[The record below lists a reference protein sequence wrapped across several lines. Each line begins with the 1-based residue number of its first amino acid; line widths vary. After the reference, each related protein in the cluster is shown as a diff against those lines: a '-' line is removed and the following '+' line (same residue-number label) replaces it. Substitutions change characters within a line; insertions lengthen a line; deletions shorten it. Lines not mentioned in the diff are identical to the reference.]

1 MMIRCA
7 GALWLVLAAQ
17 AGAVELSLPQTAR
30 LTVERNTSPDSY
42 AAPISTFQD
51 GALDTV
57 KVEGDVAR
65 QAWRLEAAGLTPLQV
80 LRPLRLQLEAAGY
93 DVVLEC
99 SAAACGGF
107 DFRFATETLPGPNM
121 YVNIRSYQFVTA
133 VQGPLTAPTS
143 VVTVL
148 ASTASSSAYVQIIQ
162 ASSAGTADGPVANA
176 TGPVIAA
183 VGNGLVDALLGQGH
197 AVLSGL
203 DFKSGTATLGAG
215 GDDALG
221 QLAAMLKD
229 QPDLRVALVGH
240 TDSVGGLDANIVLS
254 RSRAA
259 AVRDRLM
266 QNFDVPAAQM
276 DAEGMGYLAPVASN
290 MTPEGREANRRVEVI
305 LLPTPG

>member
-7 GALWLVLAAQ
+7 GLLWLVLATQ
-17 AGAVELSLPQTAR
+17 AGAIELSLPQIAR

-51 GALDTV
+51 GTLDTV
-57 KVEGDVAR
+57 TVEGSVAR

-80 LRPLRLQLEAAGY
+80 LRPLRSQLEAAGY

-133 VQGPLTAPTS
+133 VQGPLSAPTS

-162 ASSAGTADGPVANA
+162 AISEGEADVPVADA

-183 VGNGLVDALLGQGH
+183 GGNGLVDALLGQGH

-203 DFKSGTATLGAG
+203 DFKSGTATLGAA
-215 GDDALG
+215 GDAALG
-221 QLAAMLKD
+221 QLAACLKD
-229 QPDLRVALVGH
+229 QPTARVALVGH
-240 TDSVGGLDANIVLS
+240 TDSVGGLDANIALS
-254 RSRAA
+254 RSRAV
-259 AVRDRLM
+259 AVRDRLI

-290 MTPEGREANRRVEVI
+290 LTPEGREANRRVEVV
-305 LLPTPG
+305 LLTTPG

>member
-7 GALWLVLAAQ
+7 GLLWLVLATQ
-17 AGAVELSLPQTAR
+17 AGAIELSLPQIAR

-51 GALDTV
+51 GTLDTV
-57 KVEGDVAR
+57 TVEGSVAR

-80 LRPLRLQLEAAGY
+80 LRPLRSQLEAAGY

-133 VQGPLTAPTS
+133 VQGPLSAPTS

-162 ASSAGTADGPVANA
+162 AISEGEADVPVADA

-183 VGNGLVDALLGQGH
+183 GGNGLVDALLGQGH

-203 DFKSGTATLGAG
+203 D
-215 GDDALG
+215 
-221 QLAAMLKD
+221 
-229 QPDLRVALVGH
+229 
-240 TDSVGGLDANIVLS
+240 ANIALS
-254 RSRAA
+254 RSRAV
-259 AVRDRLM
+259 AVRDRLI

-290 MTPEGREANRRVEVI
+290 LTPEGREANRRVEVV
-305 LLPTPG
+305 LLTTPG